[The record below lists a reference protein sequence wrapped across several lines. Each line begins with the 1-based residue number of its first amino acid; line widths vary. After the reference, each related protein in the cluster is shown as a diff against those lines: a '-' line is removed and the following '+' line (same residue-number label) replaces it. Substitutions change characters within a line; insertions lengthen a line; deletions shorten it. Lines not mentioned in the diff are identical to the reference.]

1 MPIKKSLTYAKEREL
16 LCLKI
21 LSILNLPDD
30 NSIILYELDNDT
42 EKQKQILELSEEIKK
57 YFVCGTIASLR
68 DSKKAKRP
76 YLNIVRNILRQQG
89 YKFTNK
95 NIVYTH
101 ENGSLVR
108 TMKYIIS
115 KDE

>member
-1 MPIKKSLTYAKEREL
+1 MPIKKSLTYAKEREQ
-16 LCLKI
+16 LCIKI

-30 NSIILYELDNDT
+30 NSIILYELDNDAD
-42 EKQKQILELSEEIKK
+42 KQKQILELSDEIKK

-115 KDE
+115 KDK